1 MASFG
6 IKWLSQHPIWVGV
19 FLLSSVLS
27 LLAWIFSTTGLE
39 SIYVSIAIQPQLL
52 PLYVLASVIAFLV
65 SDWLFIKKRY
75 LLFFIAIG
83 LLIYGMSMIAN
94 VLSPYTNSLAEL
106 NIFVHIISF
115 FFVISF
121 SLYLRIVKETI
132 VRKQNYLEIKTK
144 QQEAEIKALKQQL
157 NPHFLFNTLNSLYL
171 LALEKNEETPDMVLV
186 LSDMLRYQIEL
197 NKSAKIELAKEIKF
211 LDSYIYFQKRRA
223 AARMKITFN
232 HTNNF
237 SGFHIVPSLLMV
249 PIENAFTHGK
259 TYVNINLTVDNNQ
272 LCMQVE
278 NVISE
283 HHPHTTGTGLTN
295 LRAQLHYFYPDTSD
309 LKTYI
314 KDDTIFCLTLKIK
327 LN

>member
-65 SDWLFIKKRY
+65 SDWLFIKKKY

-171 LALEKNEETPDMVLV
+171 LALEKNEETPDMVLM
-186 LSDMLRYQIEL
+186 LSDMLR
-197 NKSAKIELAKEIKF
+197 
-211 LDSYIYFQKRRA
+211 
-223 AARMKITFN
+223 
-232 HTNNF
+232 
-237 SGFHIVPSLLMV
+237 
-249 PIENAFTHGK
+249 
-259 TYVNINLTVDNNQ
+259 
-272 LCMQVE
+272 
-278 NVISE
+278 
-283 HHPHTTGTGLTN
+283 
-295 LRAQLHYFYPDTSD
+295 
-309 LKTYI
+309 
-314 KDDTIFCLTLKIK
+314 
-327 LN
+327 

>member
-1 MASFG
+1 MASFRK
-6 IKWLSQHPIWVGV
+6 KWLGQHPIWVGV
-19 FLLSSVLS
+19 FLLSLVLS
-27 LLAWIFSTTGLE
+27 LLAWLFFAEGLE
-39 SIYVSIAIQPQLL
+39 GIYVSIAIQPQLL

-65 SDWLFIKKRY
+65 SDRLFVKKRY
-75 LLFFIAIG
+75 LQFYLTIV
-83 LLIYGMSMIAN
+83 LLILIMSTIAN
-94 VLSPYTNSLAEL
+94 ALSPYTNSLAEF

-171 LALEKNEETPDMVLV
+171 LALEKNEETPEMVLM

-197 NKSAKIELAKEIKF
+197 NKSAKIELAREIQF
-211 LDSYIYFQKRRA
+211 LDNYIYFQKRRA
-223 AARMKITFN
+223 AARMKITFSRSG
-232 HTNNF
+232 NF

-259 TYVNINLTVDNNQ
+259 TYVNINLTVDTNL

-278 NVISE
+278 NTISE
-283 HHPHTTGTGLTN
+283 HHPQTTGTGLTN
-295 LRAQLHYFYPDTSD
+295 LHAQLHYFYPDTSE

-314 KDDTIFCLTLKIK
+314 KDNTIYYLTLKIK